1 MNIDAVIIVVYFCG
15 MLGCGILGMR
25 LAKSRE
31 HFAVAGRT
39 LNFWL
44 YFPCLSTV
52 LIGGGATFGAA
63 RLDRHHVRSGPDDH
77 GRAAF
82 LPTGQSARAEH
93 Q

>member
-52 LIGGGATFGAA
+52 LIGGDQIPRQF
-63 RLDRHHVRSGPDDH
+63 V
-77 GRAAF
+77 
-82 LPTGQSARAEH
+82 SAKIPESPP
-93 Q
+93 

>member
-52 LIGGGATFGAA
+52 LIGGGATFGVV
-63 RLDRHHVRSGPDDH
+63 LQCPCSSDGMSKTRSMLAPEH
-77 GRAAF
+77 
-82 LPTGQSARAEH
+82 LSPTVGIL
-93 Q
+93 

>member
-44 YFPCLSTV
+44 YFQ
-52 LIGGGATFGAA
+52 I
-63 RLDRHHVRSGPDDH
+63 
-77 GRAAF
+77 GRA
-82 LPTGQSARAEH
+82 H
-93 Q
+93 V

>member
-44 YFPCLSTV
+44 YFPCLK
-52 LIGGGATFGAA
+52 I
-63 RLDRHHVRSGPDDH
+63 
-77 GRAAF
+77 GRASCRERVYV
-82 LPTGQSARAEH
+82 LV
-93 Q
+93 